1 MRALDVIDWRNL
13 KLVGKWEEVLR
24 TVEGLPGVQ
33 SVYPGGSRYIG
44 GHTADSDVDIVVYGN
59 FVGMNLEDHGY
70 TAIELDRY
78 EGEDIRS
85 WRKGKLNLIVHV
97 DRDKYL
103 QTIAATELCRV
114 HGVDTKDGRYA
125 VHEEVKG
132 EQA

>member
-13 KLVGKWEEVLR
+13 KLVGKWEELLR
-24 TVEGLPGVQ
+24 TIEGLPGVQ

-44 GHTADSDVDIVVYGN
+44 GHTADSDVDIVVYGRYVN
-59 FVGMNLEDHGY
+59 INLEDHGY
-70 TAIELDRY
+70 TAIELDLY

-85 WRKGKLNLIVHV
+85 WRKGKINLIVHG